1 MAQFNSQEIA
11 ALDEKSAVMID
22 EDELADL
29 TALKE
34 LKVDK
39 GRAVN
44 RVLQHAGEYFTA
56 YAEQARMFDVRDA
69 LVELTGVLPRGAPP
83 GDIINIARSY
93 GRRT

>member
-11 ALDEKSAVMID
+11 ALDAKIAVGID

-29 TALKE
+29 GALKE
-34 LKVDK
+34 IKVDK

-44 RVLQHAGEYFTA
+44 HVLQHAGEYFTA

-69 LVELTGVLPRGAPP
+69 LVELTGVLPR
-83 GDIINIARSY
+83 
-93 GRRT
+93 